1 MGTPYTVRS
10 ICELL
15 LNASANDADGM
26 VEVLEKKCAFF
37 WRLDD
42 IWSTRPNLT
51 PIAPVETSSS
61 QANTSIAQNSPDH
74 LELGA
79 DEWPDSDVDL
89 GETREGEDISE
100 QSTNN
105 TMTCRSQTPR
115 SRLSAPRR
123 GGKDSAFREFFESN
137 QKHRYERSENRTKME
152 AETHIEIAR
161 IQAES
166 SQRLLSQQ
174 MQFDRE
180 REERQAER
188 EERQAER
195 DRENAERQMTMLRM
209 ILDSLKDRPSTS

>member
-1 MGTPYTVRS
+1 
-10 ICELL
+10 
-15 LNASANDADGM
+15 
-26 VEVLEKKCAFF
+26 
-37 WRLDD
+37 
-42 IWSTRPNLT
+42 
-51 PIAPVETSSS
+51 
-61 QANTSIAQNSPDH
+61 
-74 LELGA
+74 
-79 DEWPDSDVDL
+79 
-89 GETREGEDISE
+89 
-100 QSTNN
+100 
-105 TMTCRSQTPR
+105 
-115 SRLSAPRR
+115 
-123 GGKDSAFREFFESN
+123 
-137 QKHRYERSENRTKME
+137 ME